1 MKIGNVELFNL
12 LIDKLDIQEDG
23 KIDLKRYYWNEN
35 YFNELLK
42 RLETN
47 SDIDPVF
54 VETDKSR
61 YQKNEKRKFK
71 IKLLQE
77 ELIKKYWIDLI

>member
-1 MKIGNVELFNL
+1 M
-12 LIDKLDIQEDG
+12 LIDKLDIPRRW
-23 KIDLKRYYWNEN
+23 KNRLKRYYWNEN

-61 YQKNEKRKFK
+61 YQKMKKEDQNKRSIPQFSCFRFSG
-71 IKLLQE
+71 E
-77 ELIKKYWIDLI
+77 RDNDYRGRG